1 MATNNPQGN
10 PFTQAGRS
18 EELYHPNDIRI
29 ESIIIRN
36 GVREVDVTG
45 MMIQFNLFEDL
56 YSNVLTAN
64 LTLVDSVNL
73 IGVVP
78 FVGLEQVEIV
88 FKTPG
93 FLSEDATELVLN
105 VYQISD
111 RNTGSAVV
119 GTDATQTYTMQLI
132 SPAYFRS
139 QQNRVRKA
147 YVNEPISQM
156 VSKIVG
162 NFLGE
167 DVEFEETA
175 GQQSYVIPSWT
186 PFRAVNW
193 LASRARPAANPQA
206 ANYLF
211 FETAGG
217 FQFRSIDS
225 IVQDPPVIRLT
236 YAPANTRLTSDS
248 GSISHRQ
255 IMPEMQMIRSY
266 TILPSGSTMERID
279 QGMFASKL
287 ITHDLVTK
295 EFATETYSYTDAF
308 DGQNHIEDT
317 IYGDNNDTTPSDPK
331 PFAGSAKHGRKY
343 DSSVKIRPKHREM
356 FDGVQDYDESEKWLL
371 QRMSQMRQVE
381 AQRVKVEVP
390 GLNFLSVGQL
400 VILEV
405 PRPENTKGLPHPS
418 DLDPE
423 VSGNY
428 IITNIHHIIE
438 LDDHKMIM
446 ELSKESLPASST
458 ADEADILDAVSS
470 AETFDSTGLG
480 LTVAT

>member
-1 MATNNPQGN
+1 MPTNNPQGN
-10 PFTQAGRS
+10 PFTQVGRS
-18 EELYHPNDIRI
+18 EEIYHPNDVRI

-56 YSNVLTAN
+56 YNNVLTAN

-73 IGVVP
+73 IGTVP
-78 FVGLEQVEIV
+78 FVGLETVEIV

-93 FLSEDATELVLN
+93 FLSEEATELFLN

-119 GTDATQTYTMQLI
+119 GTDTTQTYTMQLI

-139 QQNRVRKA
+139 QHSRVRMA
-147 YVNEPISQM
+147 YMNEPISQM
-156 VSKIVG
+156 VEKIVG

-167 DVEFEETA
+167 DVTFEETA
-175 GQQSYVIPSWT
+175 GQQSYIIPSWT

-193 LASRARPAANPQA
+193 LASRARPAANPLA

-225 IVQDPPVIRLT
+225 IVQDPPVIRLV
-236 YAPANTRLTSDS
+236 YAPGNTRLTSDS
-248 GSISHRQ
+248 GNISFRH
-255 IMPEMQMIRSY
+255 IIPEMQMIRSY
-266 TILPSGSTMERID
+266 TILPTGSTMERID

-295 EFATETYSYTDAF
+295 EFETQTFSYADSFEA
-308 DGQNHIEDT
+308 QNHIEDN
-317 IYGDNNDTTPSDPK
+317 IHGDNNETTPSDPI
-331 PFAGSAKHGRKY
+331 PFAGSNKYGRKY
-343 DSSVKIRPKHREM
+343 DSIVKIRPKHREM

-390 GLNFLSVGQL
+390 GLNFLSVGQ
-400 VILEV
+400 VVMLEV
-405 PRPENTKGLPHPS
+405 PRPENTKGLSHPE

-423 VSGNY
+423 VSGKY

-438 LDDHKMIM
+438 LDDHRMVM

-458 ADEADILDAVSS
+458 QDEADIADAVSS
-470 AETFDSTGLG
+470 AETFDSSGLG